1 MKIVLEKGF
10 ERRAF
15 RVFTILISI
24 LVGMF
29 MAATSDMAAYG
40 MQFPTF
46 ILTGAVAFAGACGLS
61 YVLTNKI
68 W

>member
-1 MKIVLEKGF
+1 MKFVLTQGF

-15 RVFTILISI
+15 RVFSILISI

-29 MAATSDMAAYG
+29 MTATDMAAHG

-46 ILTGAVAFAGACGLS
+46 VLCGAVTFVGACGLS
-61 YVLTNKI
+61 YVITNKI